1 MFLALVGLFRQTVA
15 LDGRQFEAGGGDV
28 GKMLARWVMVRV
40 GAVGQGDVYAG
51 ALHAHTCDFLSYL
64 PYRL

>member
-28 GKMLARWVMVRV
+28 GKVLARWVMVRV
-40 GAVGQGDVYAG
+40 GAVGQGDV
-51 ALHAHTCDFLSYL
+51 
-64 PYRL
+64 